1 MNGPPTIEIP
11 EPTGLAVDH
20 ATATL
25 YLDETGIVAHPEDR
39 HFGIGLLRVADA
51 HRALSDFKE
60 LCVNVHITDE
70 LHWASFDKSA
80 SRGRADLVDVAKA
93 AIDIAF
99 DSPGLSFSC
108 LIADRQHGDIR
119 ARFNNHPYGKH
130 LAYQHVA
137 ASALGA
143 ELRPGEL
150 VTVLADEMSTPR
162 EIHFERDVRRQV
174 NSELG
179 RLAVVTVDRLDSRA
193 SPGLQLIDLLLG
205 AATYDL
211 RVEHPDE
218 TAQKRQICLHL
229 LDRMNATS
237 VRPNGRSDPAGKYR
251 VELLPGSRKSRRG
264 KRGGR
269 RGAPGR

>member
-1 MNGPPTIEIP
+1 
-11 EPTGLAVDH
+11 
-20 ATATL
+20 
-25 YLDETGIVAHPEDR
+25 
-39 HFGIGLLRVADA
+39 
-51 HRALSDFKE
+51 
-60 LCVNVHITDE
+60 
-70 LHWASFDKSA
+70 
-80 SRGRADLVDVAKA
+80 
-93 AIDIAF
+93 
-99 DSPGLSFSC
+99 
-108 LIADRQHGDIR
+108 
-119 ARFNNHPYGKH
+119 
-130 LAYQHVA
+130 
-137 ASALGA
+137 
-143 ELRPGEL
+143 
-150 VTVLADEMSTPR
+150 MSTPR

-251 VELLPGSRKSRRG
+251 VELLPGSRKKRRG
-264 KRGGR
+264 TRGGR